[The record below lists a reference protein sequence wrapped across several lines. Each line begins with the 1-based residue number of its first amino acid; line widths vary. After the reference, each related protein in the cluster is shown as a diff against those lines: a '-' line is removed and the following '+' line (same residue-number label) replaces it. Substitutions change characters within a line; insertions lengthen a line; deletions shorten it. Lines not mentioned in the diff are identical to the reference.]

1 MKGIIKA
8 LAAIIFL
15 IILVGAGLAVFVR
28 FYLTD
33 ERLNALIVPQAE
45 KALGRQVSLGNI
57 DVSLLKGITLSDF
70 SVKEEDRKTDFI
82 SVKGFVLRYE
92 LMPLL
97 QKNLIVSE
105 IKLIEP
111 EITVSRGKDG
121 LFNFSTL
128 SFLLPEK
135 TEKISSPPSS
145 SSTAAAVLPLALTMD
160 TIMVSNA
167 RVILSDDLGELPKVD
182 TNADLTVSVGIGQDL
197 SSLRYAGTLTFAS
210 DAEYQGLQPRVTGKI
225 DFDQNQ
231 VAYSLDVKLDKEAAR
246 LAGVVQEYTKKPD
259 IELNVTSDN
268 LHIDSLLAM
277 AGGLGDKAMKSGKS
291 EGKVKQK
298 APQSIGS
305 QIPEG
310 LKAHGVVRVKEAV
323 YKNLPV
329 SDFQLDYS
337 LVNNIL
343 TVSRMTAQT
352 AGGEIHKNLELD
364 LNQADPVYKGKV
376 DIKALQMT
384 ELQAALFP
392 KIPERLLGAFSTTLT
407 FSGSGMEWPSLTDNL
422 HMDGDYVLT
431 DGQLQNVEIAKV
443 IAEAVGAQELKEI
456 MFDDFS
462 GNMKIRDGKMLLKY
476 KMDGRDVTL
485 TSKEGVISLDGTAVD
500 MPFHLTFS
508 PELSEKLKQRSSLA
522 NYLADDKG
530 QTSVSLKVKGSLR
543 KPRVTLDSTGV
554 QKQVT
559 DTLKKK
565 AFEELDRAL
574 GSEQKDNGRLEQED
588 TGKPD
593 PAAIGRELLKG
604 FFGQ

>member
-1 MKGIIKA
+1 MKGLIKA

-45 KALGRQVSLGNI
+45 KALGRQVSLGKIN
-57 DVSLLKGITLSDF
+57 VSLLKGITVNDF
-70 SVKEEDRKTDFI
+70 TVKEADGNTDFVT
-82 SVKGFVLRYE
+82 VKGFVLRYE

-111 EITVSRGKDG
+111 QIIVSRDKDG

-128 SFLLPEK
+128 SFL
-135 TEKISSPPSS
+135 SSPPLSS
-145 SSTAAAVLPLALTMD
+145 SPAAALPLALTMD
-160 TIMVSNA
+160 TITVSNA
-167 RVILSDDLGELPKVD
+167 RVILSDALGELPKVD

-197 SSLRYAGTLTFAS
+197 SSLRYAGTLTFLSGAV
-210 DAEYQGLQPRVTGKI
+210 YQGLQPRVTGKI
-225 DFDQNQ
+225 DFDQDQ
-231 VAYSLDVKLDKEAAR
+231 VSYDIVAQLDKEAAR
-246 LAGVVQEYTKKPD
+246 LTGGVQGYTKQPD

-268 LHIDSLLAM
+268 LHIDHLFAM
-277 AGGLGDKAMKSGKS
+277 AGGLGDKAMQSGKP

-310 LKAHGVVRVKEAV
+310 LKAHGVVRVEEAV

-329 SDFQLDYS
+329 RDFQLDYS

-343 TVSRMTAQT
+343 TVSRLTART

-376 DIKALQMT
+376 DIKALQMA

-392 KIPERLLGAFSTTLT
+392 KIPERLLGALSTSLT
-407 FSGSGMEWPSLTDNL
+407 FSGSGMEWPSLADNL

-431 DGQLQNVEIAKV
+431 DGQLKNVEIAKV
-443 IAEAVGAQELKEI
+443 IAEAVGAQELKDI
-456 MFDDFS
+456 LFDNFS
-462 GNMKIRDGKMLLKY
+462 GNMKIRDGKMGLKY
-476 KMDGRDVTL
+476 QMAGKDVTL
-485 TSKEGVISLDGTAVD
+485 DSEEGTISLDGTAVD

-530 QTSVSLKVKGSLR
+530 QTAISLKVKGSVR
-543 KPRVTLDSTGV
+543 KPSVTLDSTGV
-554 QKQVT
+554 QKQVA
-559 DTLKKK
+559 DTVKKK
-565 AFEELDRAL
+565 AFEELERAL
-574 GSEQKDNGRLEQED
+574 GSEQKDSGTPEQEG

-593 PAAIGRELLKG
+593 PVAIGRELLKG